1 MQQTVWFKRSFPPI
15 EDNGLLPAIIE
26 RLAGT
31 PARVEEITRGLSPEQ
46 LVLKPGNKWSVKVQI
61 GHLTDLEPLWLGR
74 LEDLAA
80 GLAEL
85 RVTDLTNQKT
95 HNANH
100 NATELK
106 TLQQLFRKQREAFVT
121 RLLSATDE
129 ELSKSALHPRL
140 KTQMRIID
148 LAWFVAEH
156 DDHHLASVR
165 ALI

>member
-46 LVLKPGNKWSVKVQI
+46 LVLTPGNKWSVKVQI

-121 RLLSATDE
+121 RLLSVTDE

>member
-1 MQQTVWFKRSFPPI
+1 MQKTEWFKRSFPPI

-121 RLLSATDE
+121 RLLSVTDE

>member
-121 RLLSATDE
+121 RLLSVTDE

>member
-1 MQQTVWFKRSFPPI
+1 MQQTAWFKRSFPPI

-121 RLLSATDE
+121 RLLSVTDE
-129 ELSKSALHPRL
+129 EVSKSALHPRL

>member
-1 MQQTVWFKRSFPPI
+1 MQQTAWFKRSFPPI

-121 RLLSATDE
+121 RLLSVTDE